1 MIKFDP
7 TKAASN
13 LAKHG
18 VDFIE
23 AATALDDP
31 LACSLP
37 DPDSQGEPRWVS
49 LGQSDQGRLLVVVW
63 TERGEAIRLISAR
76 RATRTE
82 EKIYAQGI

>member
-1 MIKFDP
+1 MIEFDP

-31 LACSLP
+31 FARSLP
-37 DPDSQGEPRWVS
+37 DPDSQGEARWLS
-49 LGQSDQGRLLVVVW
+49 LGESDQGRLLVVVW

-82 EKIYAQGI
+82 EKTYAQGI

>member
-1 MIKFDP
+1 MIEFDP

-13 LAKHG
+13 LVKHG

-31 LACSLP
+31 LARSLP
-37 DPDSQGEPRWVS
+37 DPDSQGEARWVS

-82 EKIYAQGI
+82 EKTYAQGI